1 MKQEHLRPEVYDNS
15 GFFYIINIINEVI
28 MKNNQTKESKRQRN
42 ERIAGTNNGMTTGTR
57 VVPSKKI
64 YNRRKA
70 DKRAF
75 NDR

>member
-1 MKQEHLRPEVYDNS
+1 MKQEHLRPGVYDNS

-42 ERIAGTNNGMTTGTR
+42 ERIAGTNNGMTTRTR